1 MLGIEPLEIHF
12 TFELN
17 KQMSSSFQLT
27 NGTEFYMA
35 FNIQTTSP
43 LPYCTLPN
51 KGIVLPRSKRSI
63 YITLPPLERIPQYGS
78 EFIVRSTKV
87 NNGLNTED
95 VDSELFNR
103 QTGKVVDEV
112 ILDVVFDAQE
122 VVSEVSL

>member
-1 MLGIEPLEIHF
+1 MA
-12 TFELN
+12 
-17 KQMSSSFQLT
+17 MS
-27 NGTEFYMA
+27 Y
-35 FNIQTTSP
+35 
-43 LPYCTLPN
+43 
-51 KGIVLPRSKRSI
+51 
-63 YITLPPLERIPQYGS
+63 
-78 EFIVRSTKV
+78 IVRSTKV